1 MTNLPTFAGSPG
13 ERALAEQIH
22 ELLRQQGR
30 FFSSDAPLRQ
40 HLSNLVTYFAKR
52 LNVSPDAAAKQV
64 NAALQANPAIFAL
77 EAVKVVVDD
86 NEAEDIAER
95 DDTMVT
101 TGINGAYVPF
111 HVDESHSLSA
121 RLYEP
126 EHPLPI
132 DDMSV
137 VITTTR
143 PIMPKIDPVYVSD
156 YWLNGSSEISETG
169 DEALEDIES
178 FGDEEPIAAIAQP
191 GVKSPSVR
199 SSDAQ
204 RINLP
209 QGISIDLAQPTETI
223 MALHGDAIV
232 SAMRGV
238 IEKDSTKR
246 IAIFG
251 NQTAYEHDVRS
262 FSKNDLRQITEY
274 IENEMGVPV
283 EDTDILVNVLRVN
296 RRAADFEKQRFALN
310 FRMLK
315 DLEFVGVAGA
325 NLWATRKLLDKV
337 GANKRFKSADMAGFV
352 NHLEEGFDDS
362 TTVTTVEAIQA
373 KGSVTHTLTFF
384 EWEYGILPLTDALA
398 AILPSPVINRQSAA
412 VVQFEVPQLESFSV
426 SINMRF
432 PVGNRGGWLQGF
444 EEFFRDVL
452 VPGAILTFKRT
463 SKPNVVSV
471 TYAEADERTEQLL
484 YIDDSKKKSKFAF
497 GELHINCEVDEDMLP
512 TQLAVG
518 RIRRIKFFEISER
531 KNINTL
537 IDHIFM
543 GFGEEVGTKQEPV
556 YRMSFEQ
563 LFNVMSIYR
572 SITRSYL
579 MHALHEAENCRVA
592 NNASG
597 LWDCRADE
605 VVNERSGGGFD
616 RHGDDDDDE

>member
-64 NAALQANPAIFAL
+64 SAALHANPAIFAL
-77 EAVKVVVDD
+77 ESVKVVVDD
-86 NEAEDIAER
+86 IENEGTVER
-95 DDTMVT
+95 DDTLIT
-101 TGINGAYVPF
+101 TGINGAFQAF
-111 HVDESHSLSA
+111 HVDTSHSLAA

-156 YWLNGSSEISETG
+156 YWLNGSSETSEGG
-169 DEALEDIES
+169 DEGNDDIELIGES
-178 FGDEEPIAAIAQP
+178 DQASAVVQP

-209 QGISIDLAQPTETI
+209 QGISIDLAQPTAAI
-223 MALHGDAIV
+223 MALHGDAII
-232 SAMRGV
+232 SALRGV
-238 IEKDSTKR
+238 IEKDTLKR
-246 IAIFG
+246 IAVFG
-251 NQTAYEHDVRS
+251 NQTALESDVRS

-274 IENEMGVPV
+274 IENEQQRPV

-296 RRAADFEKQRFALN
+296 SRAADFEKQRFALN

-337 GANKRFKSADMAGFV
+337 GANKRFKAADMAAFV

-362 TTVTTVEAIQA
+362 TNVTTVEAIQA

-384 EWEYGILPLTDALA
+384 EWEYGVLPLNDALA
-398 AILPSPVINRQSAA
+398 AILPSAVINRQSAA
-412 VVQFEVPQLESFSV
+412 VVEFEVPQHSFSV

-444 EEFFRDVL
+444 DEFFRDVL
-452 VPGAILTFKRT
+452 VPGAIITLKRT
-463 SKPNVVSV
+463 NKPNVVSL
-471 TYAEADERTEQLL
+471 TYNEIEERSEQLL

-497 GELHINCEVDEDMLP
+497 GELSINSEVDEDMLP
-512 TQLAVG
+512 TQQAVG

-579 MHALHEAENCRVA
+579 MHALHESENCRVA

-597 LWDCRADE
+597 LWDCRADM

-616 RHGDDDDDE
+616 QRGGDDEDDE

>member
-52 LNVSPDAAAKQV
+52 LNVSTDAAAKQV

-77 EAVKVVVDD
+77 EVVKVVVDD
-86 NEAEDIAER
+86 NEAEDIVER

-126 EHPLPI
+126 ENPLPI

-169 DEALEDIES
+169 DEALEDVES
-178 FGDEEPIAAIAQP
+178 FGEEEPIAAIAQP

-209 QGISIDLAQPTETI
+209 QGISIDLAQPTATI

-274 IENEMGVPV
+274 IESEMGKPV

-398 AILPSPVINRQSAA
+398 AILPSQVINRQSAA
-412 VVQFEVPQLESFSV
+412 VVEFEVPQHSFSV

-444 EEFFRDVL
+444 DEFFRDVL

-497 GELHINCEVDEDMLP
+497 GELAINCEVDEDMLP

>member
-52 LNVSPDAAAKQV
+52 LNVSTDAAAKQV

-77 EAVKVVVDD
+77 EVVKVVVDD
-86 NEAEDIAER
+86 NEAEDIVER
-95 DDTMVT
+95 DDTLVT

-126 EHPLPI
+126 ENPLPI

-169 DEALEDIES
+169 DEALEDVES
-178 FGDEEPIAAIAQP
+178 FGEEEPIAAIAQP

-209 QGISIDLAQPTETI
+209 QGISIDLAQPTATI

-251 NQTAYEHDVRS
+251 NQTAYEHEVRS

-274 IENEMGVPV
+274 IESEMGKPV

-398 AILPSPVINRQSAA
+398 AILPSQVINRQSAA
-412 VVQFEVPQLESFSV
+412 VVEFEVPQHSFSV

-444 EEFFRDVL
+444 DEFFRDVL

-497 GELHINCEVDEDMLP
+497 GELAINCEVDEDMLP

>member
-52 LNVSPDAAAKQV
+52 LNVSADAAAKQV

-77 EAVKVVVDD
+77 EVVKVVVDD
-86 NEAEDIAER
+86 NEAEDIVER

-169 DEALEDIES
+169 DEALEDVES
-178 FGDEEPIAAIAQP
+178 FGEEEPIAAIAQP

-209 QGISIDLAQPTETI
+209 QGISIDLAQPTATI

-274 IENEMGVPV
+274 IENEMGAP
-283 EDTDILVNVLRVN
+283 VN

-325 NLWATRKLLDKV
+325 NLWATRKLLDKI

-398 AILPSPVINRQSAA
+398 AILPSPVINRQNAA

-463 SKPNVVSV
+463 SKPNVVSI

>member
-77 EAVKVVVDD
+77 EVVKVVVDD
-86 NEAEDIAER
+86 NEAEDIVER

-178 FGDEEPIAAIAQP
+178 FGDEEPIPAIAQP

-209 QGISIDLAQPTETI
+209 QGISIDLAQPTATI

-432 PVGNRGGWLQGF
+432 PVGNRG
-444 EEFFRDVL
+444 
-452 VPGAILTFKRT
+452 
-463 SKPNVVSV
+463 
-471 TYAEADERTEQLL
+471 
-484 YIDDSKKKSKFAF
+484 
-497 GELHINCEVDEDMLP
+497 
-512 TQLAVG
+512 
-518 RIRRIKFFEISER
+518 
-531 KNINTL
+531 
-537 IDHIFM
+537 
-543 GFGEEVGTKQEPV
+543 
-556 YRMSFEQ
+556 
-563 LFNVMSIYR
+563 
-572 SITRSYL
+572 
-579 MHALHEAENCRVA
+579 
-592 NNASG
+592 
-597 LWDCRADE
+597 
-605 VVNERSGGGFD
+605 
-616 RHGDDDDDE
+616 